1 MIVSCL
7 KNLDSIIKEDIPTI
21 IEIQRVL
28 VLVGNKLK
36 EKDIFTSI
44 W

>member
-7 KNLDSIIKEDIPTI
+7 KILDSIIKEDIPTI